1 LHMEEGA
8 RVTHVQTAL
17 PDAVTMESEGVQPPV
32 AASLATSAKAHSRG
46 LRKQAVPRR
55 KRVLDIALAG
65 ALLILLSPVLALVAL
80 TIWLTD
86 GGPVLYRQT
95 RVGLRTRPFVLYKF
109 RTMVDG
115 ADGRVDQVFHLN
127 HANGPFFKAKDDPRL
142 TRVGRLLRR
151 AFLDELPQLFNVIKG
166 DMSLVG
172 PRPCLPSELNVLN
185 GALAFRFSVP
195 QGITGPWQVNG
206 YHGLTLEEQLRV
218 EREYIESWTISRDI
232 IILLQTVPLVL
243 RRKGI

>member
-1 LHMEEGA
+1 
-8 RVTHVQTAL
+8 
-17 PDAVTMESEGVQPPV
+17 
-32 AASLATSAKAHSRG
+32 
-46 LRKQAVPRR
+46 
-55 KRVLDIALAG
+55 
-65 ALLILLSPVLALVAL
+65 
-80 TIWLTD
+80 
-86 GGPVLYRQT
+86 
-95 RVGLRTRPFVLYKF
+95 
-109 RTMVDG
+109 MVDG

-142 TRVGRLLRR
+142 TRAGGLLRR

-172 PRPCLPSELNVLN
+172 PRPCLPSELTVLN

-206 YHGLTLEEQLRV
+206 YHGLTLLEQLRV
-218 EREYIESWTISRDI
+218 EREYIESWTIRRDI